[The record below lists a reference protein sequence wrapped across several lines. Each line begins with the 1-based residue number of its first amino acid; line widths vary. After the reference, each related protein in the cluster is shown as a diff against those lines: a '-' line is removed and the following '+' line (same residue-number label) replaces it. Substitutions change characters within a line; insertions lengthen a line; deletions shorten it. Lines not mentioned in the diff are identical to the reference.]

1 MDSGV
6 SLPPP
11 AEPRTLTTFRPIQA
25 LPELL
30 VSQIAAGEVVERPAS
45 VVKELLENA
54 VDAGSTRIDLR
65 IEEGGVG
72 RIRVTDNGAG
82 IAPDQMPLA
91 LLRHA
96 TSKISSIEELERVAT
111 LGFRGEALAAIASVA
126 QLQLTSRP
134 WQQPIANMIDGRSG
148 LITPAAGPPGTVVDI
163 SDLFGA
169 TPARRKFLKGSSTE
183 AAHCLDAWRRIAL
196 AHPQIQFNFEAWSD
210 GIRRRQE
217 RWPADGALE
226 RALTCLGDEVR
237 AAHRVVDR
245 QLGADNG
252 LCLRGVVGLPEA
264 SRPRADQQFLFVN
277 GRCVRDRTL
286 GFAVKQ
292 AYGESLHGDR
302 QPAFILMLSLDPAL
316 VDVNVHPA
324 KTEVRFRD
332 PTALRSF
339 VYHVVADAL
348 RDAIGPMSAH
358 RLLANEPGHAT
369 PLNVSSGLGLARWGG
384 ESAPNWQNRPSQ
396 GALDAAWHAQAPLP
410 AGFSGLG
417 RGSLKTPNL
426 EAHVEKPAE
435 LGLEHR
441 HVAEPDLIGNTL
453 LGSPGAVQEAL
464 AGGTQHN
471 ATMPKLGHAIGQLHG
486 LYILAQN
493 SEGLLLVD
501 MHAAHE
507 RIVFEQLKSQYSQ
520 QNVAVQPLLV
530 PATFQANEVD
540 VALVEESASA
550 LHALG
555 LEIAVMGPN
564 TLAVRAIPALL
575 SNGDPVQLAR
585 DALVAMRE
593 GDAAEA
599 LTKRRDTI
607 LASIA
612 CHGAVRA
619 HRSLSLSEM
628 EALLRAMEAT
638 PGADRCNHGRPT
650 WMVLSLADLDRR
662 FMRGR

>member
-1 MDSGV
+1 MFCFSCGFHSSYRALFFTRQLL
-6 SLPPP
+6 SLHAAFSAPSKGPPFC
-11 AEPRTLTTFRPIQA
+11 LSSKSTFSAIQ
-25 LPELL
+25 
-30 VSQIAAGEVVERPAS
+30 
-45 VVKELLENA
+45 ENA
-54 VDAGSTRIDLR
+54 LKTLQSR
-65 IEEGGVG
+65 
-72 RIRVTDNGAG
+72 
-82 IAPDQMPLA
+82 LA

-126 QLQLTSRP
+126 PLQLTSRP

-384 ESAPNWQNRPSQ
+384 ESAPNWQNRPSP
-396 GALDAAWHAQAPLP
+396 GALDAAWHA
-410 AGFSGLG
+410 
-417 RGSLKTPNL
+417 T
-426 EAHVEKPAE
+426 
-435 LGLEHR
+435 
-441 HVAEPDLIGNTL
+441 
-453 LGSPGAVQEAL
+453 
-464 AGGTQHN
+464 
-471 ATMPKLGHAIGQLHG
+471 
-486 LYILAQN
+486 Y
-493 SEGLLLVD
+493 
-501 MHAAHE
+501 AA
-507 RIVFEQLKSQYSQ
+507 
-520 QNVAVQPLLV
+520 
-530 PATFQANEVD
+530 
-540 VALVEESASA
+540 ASA
-550 LHALG
+550 LAVDTEAMG
-555 LEIAVMGPN
+555 LI
-564 TLAVRAIPALL
+564 
-575 SNGDPVQLAR
+575 
-585 DALVAMRE
+585 
-593 GDAAEA
+593 
-599 LTKRRDTI
+599 
-607 LASIA
+607 
-612 CHGAVRA
+612 
-619 HRSLSLSEM
+619 
-628 EALLRAMEAT
+628 
-638 PGADRCNHGRPT
+638 HGRDRLCLVQIADEHDNVCCLRIARGQTSAPLLQQLFENPGIEK
-650 WMVLSLADLDRR
+650 VFHFARFDVAALAEGLGIRVNPIFCTKVASR
-662 FMRGR
+662 LGRTYAPRHGLKDVVNG